1 MNRKR
6 FLTLS
11 LILVLTPPALCWLA
25 MNIKL

>member
-1 MNRKR
+1 MNRKW

-25 MNIKL
+25 MNINP